1 MVKPTPEQV
10 EWANCEIGILI
21 HYDMQVFHPAGYQ
34 FGDVPSP
41 MLFNPTQL
49 DTDQWIEIAKA
60 AGAEYVVL
68 VAKHGSGFSLWP
80 SKAHDYS
87 ILNSP
92 YLNGQ
97 GDIVSD
103 FIGSCEKYGMRPG
116 IYYHTG
122 YNAYCQ
128 VDNPGKVLSGDPE
141 EQKRYNST
149 VIQQVTELW
158 TNYGELFEIWFDGGI
173 LSLEQGGPDIV
184 PLLWRHQPKAV
195 VFQGPKGTPSLAR
208 WVGNEQGKAP
218 YPCWSTV
225 RNFTGDNECPT
236 PGAGSAKGTVWAPAE
251 SDMPNRNHQWIWVED
266 TDHLLYSVDDLLE
279 CYYLSVGRNTN
290 LLIGMVID
298 NRGLVPEADVKQFT
312 EFGRRIRRQ
321 FGKKIK
327 DVCGQGETFTI
338 DIGYPTQIDHV
349 VVMENI
355 AEGERV
361 REYVIEAMVGREWI
375 EICQGFSI
383 GHKRIERFDAIKTSQ
398 VRLRCVSS
406 IAEPI
411 IQSLSVLKSN

>member
-1 MVKPTPEQV
+1 
-10 EWANCEIGILI
+10 
-21 HYDMQVFHPAGYQ
+21 MQVFHPAGYQ

-49 DTDQWIEIAKA
+49 DTDQWIETAKA

-173 LSLEQGGPDIV
+173 LSLEQGGPDIIA
-184 PLLWRHQPKAV
+184 LLWRYQPKAV

>member
-1 MVKPTPEQV
+1 
-10 EWANCEIGILI
+10 
-21 HYDMQVFHPAGYQ
+21 MQVFHPAGYQ

-236 PGAGSAKGTVWAPAE
+236 PGAGSAKGTVWVPAE
-251 SDMPNRNHQWIWVED
+251 SDIPNRNHQWIWVED

>member
-1 MVKPTPEQV
+1 
-10 EWANCEIGILI
+10 
-21 HYDMQVFHPAGYQ
+21 MQVFHLAGYQ
-34 FGDVPSP
+34 FGDVPSR